1 MSDKPAL
8 PRVLYPAELRA
19 LGTLVEKSLTTPDQ
33 YPLSLNAVRVGC
45 NQKSARDPVTEY
57 DERAVQT
64 ALSGLSQLGLARDFI
79 PSDSRVVRYEH
90 KLGLKL
96 DLRNPQVALLAVLML
111 RGAQTP
117 GELRQNAGRLHN
129 FDSVEQVIDTLERLA
144 SRTPQPLVLKIGR
157 GPGQREDR
165 YLHLLGDRDVA
176 LAAAAEAQAMAAA
189 APAPRESRTADAT
202 MRDQELDDLR
212 ATVAAL
218 SIRVSALEARL
229 GNRELDH
236 DPD

>member
-8 PRVLYPAELRA
+8 PRALYPAELRA
-19 LGTLVEKSLTTPDQ
+19 LGTLIEKAATTPDQ

-45 NQKSARDPVTEY
+45 NQKTSRDPVVEY
-57 DERAVQT
+57 DERTVQT
-64 ALSGLSQLGLARDFI
+64 ALSGLSQLGLIRDFI
-79 PSDSRVVRYEH
+79 PPDSRVVRYEH

-117 GELRQNAGRLHN
+117 GELRQNAARLHA
-129 FDSVEQVIDTLERLA
+129 FESTEQIIDTLERLA
-144 SRTPQPLVLKIGR
+144 TRTPQPLVLKIAR

-165 YLHLLGDRDVA
+165 YLHLLGDPDA
-176 LAAAAEAQAMAAA
+176 AQAAAAEARHAAA
-189 APAPRESRTADAT
+189 SAPLREAPADHA
-202 MRDQELDDLR
+202 RDQELDDLR
-212 ATVAAL
+212 AAVAAL
-218 SIRVSALEARL
+218 TIRVSALEARL